1 MCSDK
6 PCLSTTLM
14 TTTATI
20 KRMEILGGRDK
31 GNSIV
36 SRGDVRGWLRKMLN
50 NSASNQLFSPC
61 YIIAITSSALALLLV
76 CDKIHADDDSLFHKN
91 TLSLISGWTWGRN
104 CSVISDMFN
113 LIILKHLATKFG
125 FHRAF
130 ASAKELIRI
139 LYYNAIYLIIQGTRS
154 LLCVSMVMRNIQISN
169 IHQMFPHFLFI

>member
-14 TTTATI
+14 TTTAMTI
-20 KRMEILGGRDK
+20 KWMEILGGRDK

-61 YIIAITSSALALLLV
+61 YVIAITSALVLLLV
-76 CDKIHADDDSLFHKN
+76 CDKILADDDSLFRKN
-91 TLSLISGWTWGRN
+91 VLSLVSGWSWGRN

-113 LIILKHLATKFG
+113 LVILKW
-125 FHRAF
+125 
-130 ASAKELIRI
+130 
-139 LYYNAIYLIIQGTRS
+139 
-154 LLCVSMVMRNIQISN
+154 CDMVT
-169 IHQMFPHFLFI
+169 FFFFFL